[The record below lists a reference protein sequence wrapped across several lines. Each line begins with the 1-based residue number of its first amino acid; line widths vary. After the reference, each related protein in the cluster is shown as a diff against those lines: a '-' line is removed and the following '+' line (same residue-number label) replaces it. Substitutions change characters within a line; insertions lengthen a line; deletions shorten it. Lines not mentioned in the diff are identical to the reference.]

1 MKPGQAENNSN
12 SHMSLHLTQE
22 KKTDILVKGLVSTVF
37 YWSSKEFTAEQ
48 SLSPFVDAGVSF
60 WDSLLILETSIPKA
74 YLWNFIS

>member
-1 MKPGQAENNSN
+1 MKPGQAEKNSS

-22 KKTDILVKGLVSTVF
+22 KKTDILVKGLISTVF

-60 WDSLLILETSIPKA
+60 WDSLLILETSTPKA